1 MTTDINF
8 KNVPEIRFKGFNN
21 EWEEKKL
28 GEVARIIGGGTPS
41 TSNKE
46 YWNGDIDWFTPG
58 EIGNVNYVNYS
69 LHKITTIGLK
79 RSSAKIL
86 PKGTVLYTSRAGIG
100 KTAILGIS
108 ATTNQGFQS
117 IVPTGILNSYF
128 VYSLSPKLKKYGN
141 KMGSGS
147 TFDEISGKQLA
158 KFIIQLP
165 SLPEQEKIGSL
176 FFKLDTLIA
185 TSKQKTKKLKMLK
198 RALLQKMFAS
208 EKQRFPE
215 IRFKGFENMWII
227 YHMSNLIVKNTCKNK
242 DLLVQNIESISN
254 KYGFIKQT
262 DQFNNYSVASDD
274 LTNYY
279 IIKPGQFSYNP
290 SRINVGS
297 IAYKGLNE
305 KKSIVSPLY
314 ISFYTKDMVNDLFL
328 ITWFKTKK
336 FEKQRIIYSEGGV
349 RDTLSFLQLSKI
361 IISIPSLPEQEK
373 IGSLFFKL
381 DALITTSEQKSAK
394 LEELK
399 KALLQKMFI

>member
-8 KNVPEIRFKGFNN
+8 KNVPEIRFK
-21 EWEEKKL
+21 
-28 GEVARIIGGGTPS
+28 
-41 TSNKE
+41 
-46 YWNGDIDWFTPG
+46 D
-58 EIGNVNYVNYS
+58 
-69 LHKITTIGLK
+69 
-79 RSSAKIL
+79 
-86 PKGTVLYTSRAGIG
+86 
-100 KTAILGIS
+100 
-108 ATTNQGFQS
+108 
-117 IVPTGILNSYF
+117 
-128 VYSLSPKLKKYGN
+128 
-141 KMGSGS
+141 
-147 TFDEISGKQLA
+147 
-158 KFIIQLP
+158 
-165 SLPEQEKIGSL
+165 
-176 FFKLDTLIA
+176 
-185 TSKQKTKKLKMLK
+185 
-198 RALLQKMFAS
+198 
-208 EKQRFPE
+208 
-215 IRFKGFENMWII
+215 FENMWII

-305 KKSIVSPLY
+305 EKSIVSPLY

-381 DALITTSEQKSAK
+381 DTLIATSKQKTKKLKMLKRALLQKMFASEKQRFPEIRFKGFNNEWEKKKFEEIYNKVSEKNDLTFKGNKIISVANMYFKNTNNDSDDKYMRTYNVFRVGDIAFEGHKSKYFKYGRFVENTIGNGIVSHIFDVLRPKSDYNLYYWKYFINNDNIMGRILRKCTTKATMMNNLTSSAFLKQTILVPSLPEQEKIGSLFFKLDALITTSEQKSAK

-399 KALLQKMFI
+399 KAFLQKMFI